1 MGNMDKNRATTV
13 ITTVAFS
20 VLALVAIIYQHSS
33 TELSELESLVVK
45 PVIENVQELDQD
57 VSAPVNETVI
67 KLESE
72 FESLATIETV
82 ISFNSSFA
90 AARKQYGPGKTF
102 VYKNKEYSTS
112 YIEELNNNSVNII
125 QDQVENTPDD
135 ESLAE
140 TSDTIS
146 TDVFSHADK
155 QNDRSSKVTH

>member
-1 MGNMDKNRATTV
+1 MGNIDKNRVTTV

-33 TELSELESLVVK
+33 TELSGLESLAVNT
-45 PVIENVQELDQD
+45 VIENVQELDQG

-72 FESLATIETV
+72 FESLATTETV

-112 YIEELNNNSVNII
+112 YTEELNNNSVNII
-125 QDQVENTPDD
+125 QDQKENIPDD
-135 ESLAE
+135 EILAE
-140 TSDTIS
+140 TSDSIS

-155 QNDRSSKVTH
+155 QNDQSSKVTH

>member
-1 MGNMDKNRATTV
+1 MGNIDKNRVTKV

-20 VLALVAIIYQHSS
+20 ALALVAIIYQHSS
-33 TELSELESLVVK
+33 TELSGLESLAVNT
-45 PVIENVQELDQD
+45 VIENVQELDQG

-72 FESLATIETV
+72 FESLATTETV

-112 YIEELNNNSVNII
+112 YIEELNNNSANII

>member
-1 MGNMDKNRATTV
+1 MGNIDKNRVTTV

-33 TELSELESLVVK
+33 TGLSEIESLVVK
-45 PVIENVQELDQD
+45 PVIENAQELDQD

-67 KLESE
+67 KLDSE
-72 FESLATIETV
+72 FETLATAETV
-82 ISFNSSFA
+82 ISFNSTFA

-112 YIEELNNNSVNII
+112 YTEELNNNSVNII
-125 QDQVENTPDD
+125 QDQEENIPDD
-135 ESLAE
+135 EILAE

-155 QNDRSSKVTH
+155 QNDQK

>member
-1 MGNMDKNRATTV
+1 MGNIDKNHVTTV

-33 TELSELESLVVK
+33 TELSGLESLAVNT
-45 PVIENVQELDQD
+45 VIENVQELDQG

-146 TDVFSHADK
+146 TDVYSHADK